1 MNFFARQE
9 MARRSTGR
17 LLVLYGV
24 AVLGIIAAVHFL
36 FAGLLTQGGDWLN
49 PEVAFFSIVGT
60 LAVIL
65 IGVAVGKLNLSSG
78 GRAVAEMCGGRP
90 VEPGTRDPAERRFLN
105 VVEEMSIASGVPL
118 PGVFVLDEEMGI
130 NAFAAGH
137 STDDYA
143 VAVSRGC
150 LEQLSRDELQGVVA
164 HEFSHILNGDM
175 VRNIRLTGWLYGIMG
190 LALLGRVLF
199 EIAARSGRSRSKD
212 SNQITAAIFIFGL
225 GLVIIGWIGQFFA
238 RAIQA
243 AISRQREFLA
253 DASAVQFTRN
263 PDGIGGALK
272 KIAGYTV
279 GSAIAHPRTSA
290 VSHMFFA
297 SALNSFFATHPPL
310 EERIRLLD
318 PQFNPEI
325 AEFTSGSTPSSGSAA
340 AAAFVGEVQPI
351 LVQPKKIIPRSRSL
365 KPAQL
370 EHAGRLL
377 AALPSP
383 LAVAVQEPVGASAA
397 VYAMLLAADSS
408 VRERQLAALRQ
419 TSTPVVL
426 REMSRLQPHI
436 AALPP
441 RTKLPLVTLATAALR
456 RLSPAQYTEFRF
468 CVDALIEADSA
479 MDLFEYALKKNLC
492 RHLAPHFEPLPP
504 PRLQVQ
510 KRIAPLLPDC
520 ALLLSCLA
528 HLGHDHPDAQVE
540 AFQAGI
546 GIFGAEDDAFG
557 LLPLAKCNLA
567 QVDAALDRLA
577 TASDSIKH
585 IILEASATTVAADD
599 LLREREIE
607 LLRAIGDTLDCPIPP
622 FVQLD

>member
-36 FAGLLTQGGDWLN
+36 FAGLLTQGKDWLN
-49 PEVAFFSIVGT
+49 PEVGFFSIVGT

-90 VEPGTRDPAERRFLN
+90 VEPGTRDSAERRFLN

-118 PGVFVLDEEMGI
+118 PAVFVLDEEMGI

-199 EIAARSGRSRSKD
+199 EIAARSERSRSKD

-225 GLVIIGWIGQFFA
+225 GLVIIGSIGQFFA

-325 AEFTSGSTPSSGSAA
+325 TEFTSGSTPSSGSAA

-383 LAVAVQEPVGASAA
+383 LSVAVQEPVGASAA

-436 AALPP
+436 AVLPP

-456 RLSPAQYTEFRF
+456 RLSPAQYTEFRC

-504 PRLQVQ
+504 PRFQVQ

-528 HLGHDHPDAQVE
+528 HLGHDHRHAQVE

-546 GIFGAEDDAFG
+546 RIFGAEDDAFG

-585 IILEASATTVAADD
+585 IILEACATTVAADD
-599 LLREREIE
+599 LLHEREIE
-607 LLRAIGDTLDCPIPP
+607 LLRAIGYTLDCPIPP